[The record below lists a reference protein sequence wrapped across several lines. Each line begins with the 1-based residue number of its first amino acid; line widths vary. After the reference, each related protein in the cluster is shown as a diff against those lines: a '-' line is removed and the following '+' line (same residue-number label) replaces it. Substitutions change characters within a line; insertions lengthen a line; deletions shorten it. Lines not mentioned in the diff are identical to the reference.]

1 MTTGDMW
8 GLLAVY
14 LYVALL
20 ILFTEKGV
28 NNSQLLS
35 RKILHIGVGN
45 IIFLLP
51 LFDNRWVMAFVAAAP
66 FIALTLLISPYSP
79 IDLISK
85 TSSEGHGLGLVYYAI
100 SWTILALLFF
110 DRLEIIAVGI
120 VAMSFGDGF
129 ASLIGIKYGK
139 RTYTIFGDKK
149 SLEGS
154 IAMITSTVLV
164 TAFALLFFN
173 SPIIYF
179 LLIIPAAVVATL
191 AESITPKGL
200 DNLTVSLSAAVTYY
214 LLVMTL

>member
-1 MTTGDMW
+1 MITGDLL

-14 LYVALL
+14 IYVALL

-45 IIFLLP
+45 IIFFLP
-51 LFDNRWVMAFVAAAP
+51 LFDTMWVMAFIAAAP
-66 FIALTLLISPYSP
+66 FIALTFLISPYSP
-79 IDLISK
+79 INLISK

-100 SWTILALLFF
+100 SWTLLAFLFF

-129 ASLIGIKYGK
+129 ASLVGIKYGK
-139 RTYTIFGDKK
+139 RSYNILGDQK
-149 SLEGS
+149 SIEGS
-154 IAMITSTVLV
+154 VAMLTSTVLV
-164 TAFALLFFN
+164 TALALLFFD
-173 SPIIYF
+173 SKPVYF
-179 LLIIPAAVVATL
+179 ILIIPAAVVGTL

-200 DNLTVSLSAAVTYY
+200 DNLTVSLSAALTYY
-214 LLVMTL
+214 FLVLAI

>member
-14 LYVALL
+14 VYVAFL

-51 LFDNRWVMAFVAAAP
+51 LFDTRWVMAFVAAAP
-66 FIALTLLISPYSP
+66 FIALTFLISPYSP
-79 IDLISK
+79 INLISK

-100 SWTILALLFF
+100 SWTLLALLFF

-139 RTYTIFGDKK
+139 RTYNILGDQK
-149 SLEGS
+149 SIEGS
-154 IAMITSTVLV
+154 IAMITSTILV

-173 SPIIYF
+173 SPRIYF
-179 LLIIPAAVVATL
+179 LLIIPAAIIGTL

-200 DNLTVSLSAAVTYY
+200 DNLTVSLSTAITYY
-214 LLVMTL
+214 LLITIL